1 MSSIGLC
8 NLQMRKSGE
17 QHCQIPNIQIGLE
30 MSLRL
35 SVWMDDVGRP
45 VKPRILSILTL
56 VRIMY
61 IMLN

>member
-17 QHCQIPNIQIGLE
+17 QHCQIPNIQIGDE
-30 MSLRL
+30 SQVI
-35 SVWMDDVGRP
+35 SMDDVGRP
-45 VKPRILSILTL
+45 VKPRILSMLTL

>member
-1 MSSIGLC
+1 MEPSIGLC

-17 QHCQIPNIQIGLE
+17 QHCQIPNIQIGDE
-30 MSLRL
+30 SQVISM
-35 SVWMDDVGRP
+35 VGRP
-45 VKPRILSILTL
+45 VKPRILPILTL